1 MRTSLAVARVG
12 YAAVGRP
19 EEAAMAQLNV
29 DEFLERFRD
38 RAAAVKER
46 GIPPLEGEARRI
58 WIESAEHYFMD
69 YSLVGRAEWAVE
81 DDALVLRISLA
92 E

>member
-58 WIESAEHYFMD
+58 WIESAEHDFMD

>member
-1 MRTSLAVARVG
+1 
-12 YAAVGRP
+12 
-19 EEAAMAQLNV
+19 MAQLNV
-29 DEFLERFRD
+29 DEFLARFRE
-38 RAAAVKER
+38 RASAVKER

-58 WIESAEHYFMD
+58 WIESAEHDFVD